1 MKRRQMV
8 KVLAGT
14 AAIPV
19 VVGAA
24 GGARA
29 AGSGAAST
37 STGAASAATRTKGSD
52 PLAFDPANYTT
63 LTTTVATSDGD
74 KAVTYRFFKA
84 VTYVA
89 DPVDVTYQSLNVS
102 VPVEIDGKAVDASHA
117 PILFSNA
124 VGGYMPSST
133 AGNTGIGQGVNA
145 KLALAAGFV
154 VVEPGARGRTLVDT
168 AGVYYGV
175 APAAIVDL
183 KAAIRY
189 VRLNKGRIPGN
200 TDRIVSSGVSAG
212 GALSA
217 LLGASG
223 DSPLYASVPPGAGRG
238 RRERRHLRQ
247 RRLVP
252 DHGPRARRHG
262 VRVELGRQPAPH
274 RRTGRPD
281 PLQGAAQPRS
291 PSTRPR

>member
-1 MKRRQMV
+1 MKRRQMM
-8 KVLAGT
+8 KALAGT
-14 AAIPV
+14 AALPA

-29 AGSGAAST
+29 AGSGTAST

-117 PILFSNA
+117 PVVFSNA

-145 KLALAAGFV
+145 KLSLASGFV
-154 VVEPGARGRTLVDT
+154 VVDPGARGRTLVDT
-168 AGVYYGV
+168 DGVYYGV

-189 VRLNKGRIPGN
+189 LRHNKGRVPGN
-200 TDRIVSSGVSAG
+200 TDRIVATGVSAG
-212 GALSA
+212 GALTS
-217 LLGASG
+217 L
-223 DSPLYASVPPGAGRG
+223 AGT
-238 RRERRHLRQ
+238 
-247 RRLVP
+247 
-252 DHGPRARRHG
+252 ARTR
-262 VRVELGRQPAPH
+262 
-274 RRTGRPD
+274 
-281 PLQGAAQPRS
+281 
-291 PSTRPR
+291 TRPTSSPGSARSAGTPSSRRPFPLLKPGTREACRASAVCAAVFHRPPLDKREPPTAIFH